1 MNPTVSICIPTYN
14 GEAYLAEALDSA
26 LAQTYPNLEIV
37 VSDDASTD
45 TTLEI
50 VEKYQDKTSI
60 PIHVFH
66 HEPNGIGANWNNCIK
81 QAQGEYIKFLF
92 QDDVLE
98 PTCVERMVG
107 ILDSQKVGLVGCKRE
122 FIMSFENESSELQ
135 EWMETFGD
143 LQKSIRY
150 YKRNNEN
157 AMVLNKRLFKS
168 PMFLKSPLN
177 KIGEPSVILFKRSL
191 IEKTGGYRE
200 DFKQIL
206 DYEFYYRVLKNKG
219 NIAIYKKALVNFRL
233 HENQATNIN
242 KKNGFSDYVLMD
254 KLLYKKYFWLLN
266 RKDKINLLK
275 KYNVLFKILLSIK
288 RKIKLKLYTL

>member
-1 MNPTVSICIPTYN
+1 MIALTSICIPTYN

-26 LAQTYPNLEIV
+26 LAQTYTNIEIV

-45 TTLEI
+45 STLDI
-50 VEKYQDKTSI
+50 VARYQDKTSI

-177 KIGEPSVILFKRSL
+177 KIGEPSTFMFRKSMVDEVGWF
-191 IEKTGGYRE
+191 RE
-200 DFKQIL
+200 DLKQVL
-206 DYEFYYRVLKNKG
+206 DYEFCYRVLKRQEIVIIKEPLCKFRLHAEQTTQKNKG
-219 NIAIYKKALVNFRL
+219 NDGNDYRIYYELIKR
-233 HENQATNIN
+233 
-242 KKNGFSDYVLMD
+242 D
-254 KLLYKKYFWLLN
+254 YFWYLGSE
-266 RKDKINLLK
+266 KQ
-275 KYNVLFKILLSIK
+275 LSILRK
-288 RKIKLKLYTL
+288 RYRWIDKVFKLKSKLSGW